1 MKARGQASVR
11 GERGF
16 TLLEI
21 LVVLAIAGLI
31 TAVALPRFGGTLDGL
46 RARSA
51 SREVA
56 ALLRAARLDAI
67 KERTVVVVAA
77 DPATQELRTEV
88 GGRERVLKI
97 EPPLR
102 LVLFTEPRIRFS
114 PRGGADAARVA
125 VSGGG
130 RAFEVAVH
138 PLTGRVSISESTL

>member
-1 MKARGQASVR
+1 MSVR
-11 GERGF
+11 GEGGF

-46 RARSA
+46 RVRSA
-51 SREVA
+51 SRQVA

-67 KERTVVVVAA
+67 RERKVVVVAA
-77 DPATQELRTEV
+77 DPATQELRTEG
-88 GGRERVLKI
+88 GGRGRVLKI

-102 LVLFTEPRIRFS
+102 LSLLDEPRIRFS
-114 PRGGADAARVA
+114 PRGGADAARVV

-130 RAFEVAVH
+130 REFQVAVH
-138 PLTGRVSISESTL
+138 PLTGRVSVSEGAR